1 MNPRREDGPVQTFD
15 MAPDVRVETLDGVRT
30 RTFVSDGDTDR
41 PTVVLLHG
49 GDVRS
54 LSNATDFSTL
64 WGRAGNAPRF
74 VAPDKPGQGGSFTS
88 DDLSLGLD
96 PDGLVAHLEAVVDR
110 YCTGPVVLLGHS
122 RGALPVMGLALA
134 RPERIAGL
142 VLVSSNTLAPPSPV
156 TPADFYPTMYRRT
169 PDEPL
174 SDDYVAREASGNSFR
189 SDHVADL
196 VTNRWEVARQ
206 PGWWE
211 SHAERTRLHDEDLRP
226 RLAAARDALI
236 ARLGSIRLDMP
247 VLTFW
252 GSEDVSAPE
261 LLGPALQEVLRPAFA
276 SSDHLVL
283 SGARHY
289 VYRDRA
295 VAFQHHLNAW
305 LAGVPGW

>member
-1 MNPRREDGPVQTFD
+1 MQAFD
-15 MAPDVRVETLDGVRT
+15 MSPAVRIETLDGIRT
-30 RTFVSDGDTDR
+30 RTFVSNGETDQ

-49 GDVRS
+49 GDIRS

-64 WGRAGNAPRF
+64 WGGDATLPRL
-74 VAPDKPGQGGSFTS
+74 VAPDKPGQGSSFNA

-96 PDGLVAHLEAVVDR
+96 PEGLVAHLEAVLER
-110 YCTGPVVLLGHS
+110 YCTGPVILLGHS
-122 RGALPVMGLALA
+122 RGALPVMALTLA
-134 RPERIAGL
+134 RPERVAGL

-156 TPADFYPTMYRRT
+156 TPTDFYPTMYRRT

-174 SDDYVAREASGNSFR
+174 SDDYVGREATGNSYR

-196 VTNRWEVARQ
+196 IANRWEVARQ

-226 RLAAARDALI
+226 KLAASRDAMI
-236 ARLGSIRLDMP
+236 ARLGSMRLDIP

-252 GSEDVSAPE
+252 GSQDVSAPE
-261 LLGPALQEVLRPAFA
+261 MLGPALQEILRPAFV

-283 SGARHY
+283 SSARHY

-295 VAFQHHLNAW
+295 VAFRHHLTAW
-305 LAGVPGW
+305 LAEVPGW

>member
-1 MNPRREDGPVQTFD
+1 VEVYD
-15 MAPDVRVETLDGVRT
+15 MTPDVRIETLDGVRT
-30 RTFVSDGDTDR
+30 RTFVSDEDSAR

-64 WGRAGNAPRF
+64 WGPGAQMPRL
-74 VAPDKPGQGGSFTS
+74 VAPDKPGQGGSFAA

-96 PDGLVAHLEAVVDR
+96 PDGLISHLEAVVDR

-122 RGALPVMGLALA
+122 RGALPAMGLTLA

-156 TPADFYPTMYRRT
+156 TPADFYPTMYRRS

-174 SDDYVAREASGNSFR
+174 SDDYVAREATGNSYR
-189 SDHVADL
+189 SDHVVDL
-196 VTNRWEVARQ
+196 VANRWEVARQ

-211 SHAERTRLHDEDLRP
+211 SHAERTRLHDDDLRP

-236 ARLGSIRLDMP
+236 ARLGSIRLDIP

-252 GSEDVSAPE
+252 GSADVSAPE
-261 LLGPALQEVLRPAFA
+261 LLGPALQEILRPAFA

-283 SGARHY
+283 SSARHY

-305 LAGVPGW
+305 LADVPGW

>member
-1 MNPRREDGPVQTFD
+1 MKRRRVDGPVQTFD
-15 MAPDVRVETLDGVRT
+15 MGPDVHIETLDGVRS
-30 RTFVSDGDTDR
+30 RIFVSDGDSDR
-41 PTVVLLHG
+41 PTIVLLHG

-64 WGRAGNAPRF
+64 WDRDSNTPRL
-74 VAPDKPGQGGSFTS
+74 VAPDKPGQGGSFAAE
-88 DDLSLGLD
+88 DLSLGLD
-96 PDGLVAHLEAVVDR
+96 PDTLIEHLEAVVDR
-110 YCTGPVVLLGHS
+110 FCTGPVVLLGHS

-134 RPERIAGL
+134 LPERIAGL

-169 PDEPL
+169 PGEAL
-174 SDDYVAREASGNSFR
+174 TDDYVAREATGNSFR

-196 VTNRWEVARQ
+196 IRNRWEVAHQ

-211 SHAERTRLHDEDLRP
+211 SHAERTSLHDEHLRP
-226 RLAAARDALI
+226 RLAEARDTMI
-236 ARLGSIRLDMP
+236 ARLGNSRLDIP

-261 LLGPALQEVLRPAFA
+261 LLGPALQQVLRPAF
-276 SSDHLVL
+276 STSDHLVL

-295 VAFQHHLNAW
+295 VAFRRHLNAW
-305 LAGVPGW
+305 LAGIPGW